1 MDKTSDTTCKSNSCE
16 DTFADS
22 LDKLELD
29 LDRTLN
35 YYEDE
40 DNEEEF
46 AEMACAYTNHSGDM
60 CGDCKFFSCIN
71 GDTRDCSIKMFE
83 DIAVR
88 IRNLKGDN

>member
-1 MDKTSDTTCKSNSCE
+1 MMNETI
-16 DTFADS
+16 DS

-29 LDRTLN
+29 VDRALN

-60 CGDCKFFSCIN
+60 CDDCKFFC
-71 GDTRDCSIKMFE
+71 
-83 DIAVR
+83 
-88 IRNLKGDN
+88 LH

>member
-1 MDKTSDTTCKSNSCE
+1 MMNETI
-16 DTFADS
+16 DS

-29 LDRTLN
+29 LDRALN

-46 AEMACAYTNHSGDM
+46 AEMACAYMNHGGDM
-60 CGDCKFFSCIN
+60 CSDCKFYFDSIH

-83 DIAVR
+83 DIAAR

>member
-1 MDKTSDTTCKSNSCE
+1 MNRRKESEMMNETI
-16 DTFADS
+16 DS

-29 LDRTLN
+29 VDRALN

-60 CGDCKFFSCIN
+60 CDDCKFFACIN
-71 GDTRDCSIKMFE
+71 GDARDCSTKMFE
-83 DIAVR
+83 DIAAR
-88 IRNLKGDN
+88 IRNLKGDK